1 MSQNASVPEDSKII
15 LPSKIRFSQDSIL
28 NKFSVGLDRELIG
41 VVLDRILSRDEKLL
55 QRILANMQ
63 VARCKKPGHEGLWFT
78 VNNRSLWVLKQLELL
93 GMIKEPITVE
103 IDSNGID
110 NRRFTTRNNG
120 ECIEVRG
127 DNVGGR
133 RAKAA
138 PFWRYRTQRQGLRAG
153 ADGAMD
159 DEYDSDEYY
168 EGDVSAA
175 VAYESARIMI
185 SI

>member
-1 MSQNASVPEDSKII
+1 MDQDTSVPVDSKITI
-15 LPSKIRFSQDSIL
+15 LPSNIRFSQDSIL
-28 NKFSVGLDRELIG
+28 NKFSTGLDRELIG

-63 VARCKKPGHEGLWFT
+63 VARCHEGLWFT

-93 GMIKEPITVE
+93 GMIKEPIIVE

-127 DNVGGR
+127 GNVGGR

-138 PFWRYRTQRQGLRAG
+138 PFWRYRTRLRAG
-153 ADGAMD
+153 ADGASD

-168 EGDVSAA
+168 EGDASAA
-175 VAYESARIMI
+175 VAYETARRIMI

>member
-1 MSQNASVPEDSKII
+1 MDQDTSVPVDSKITI
-15 LPSKIRFSQDSIL
+15 LPSNIRFSQDSIL
-28 NKFSVGLDRELIG
+28 NKFSTGLDRELIG

-63 VARCKKPGHEGLWFT
+63 VARCQKPGHEGLWFT

-93 GMIKEPITVE
+93 GMIKEPIIVE

-127 DNVGGR
+127 GNVGGR

-138 PFWRYRTQRQGLRAG
+138 PFWRYRTRLRAG
-153 ADGAMD
+153 ADSAMD

-168 EGDVSAA
+168 EGDASAA
-175 VAYESARIMI
+175 VAYETARRIMI